1 MVWLDADTIVKC
13 DIVNMARSAL
23 TNTNYA
29 IAAVSM
35 EKSPIGLLPPFKT
48 NISRTFNNGVMV
60 VDLERWREKGLT
72 GKIEAWVQRNREEKI
87 YKLGCQPV
95 RPVVCTDHYSHHEL
109 LP

>member
-29 IAAVSM
+29 IAAVSR
-35 EKSPIGLLPPFKT
+35 EESPIGLVPPFKT

-72 GKIEAWVQRNREEKI
+72 EKIEAWVKLNREVKI
-87 YKLGCQPV
+87 YTLGCQPV
-95 RPVVCTDHYSHHEL
+95 RPVVCTDY
-109 LP
+109 